1 MTTTGT
7 VPAVAMRGVGKQFP
21 GVKALDDVSLTLQ
34 SGRML
39 ALVGENGAGKST
51 LMSILA
57 GVSRPDCGEIR
68 IEGVPVRFGS
78 TRDARERG
86 VAAIFQELSLA
97 GNLSVA
103 ENIFM
108 GREPCTQWGSI
119 DYPRMNRAA
128 GALLRRMGLDVLPE
142 TPVGSLRVAQQ
153 QVVEIARAISIE
165 ARVLIMDE
173 PTSALGREE
182 TDSLLRLIAEL
193 KGHGVA
199 ILYITHKFEE
209 LADLADDIA
218 IMRDGKL
225 LAQVPFHSI
234 SQQEIVRLMVGRQ
247 AAAFV
252 RRTRDEAAASTVLAI
267 SNLSLRHPDRPA
279 EYLVRQVSLEVARGE
294 IVGLFGLVGAGRTE
308 LLETIFGAHGA
319 PAGGEIRVAGHQVAI
334 RSPAQAIAAGL
345 ALVPEDRKHDGL
357 VLGMSSRENAGL
369 ACMRARSR
377 YGVLSR
383 RSETAHIKPM
393 LERLR
398 LKTHSL
404 EQPVVNL
411 SGGNQQKV
419 VLAKWLSTQPKVLLL
434 DEPTRGIDICAKNE
448 LYGLIQEFAAE
459 GLGVLLASSELPEVL
474 ALCDRIIVM
483 CEGAKTGEF
492 ARGAA
497 TAEMLLQA
505 ALPRHMAG
513 GSQS

>member
-1 MTTTGT
+1 
-7 VPAVAMRGVGKQFP
+7 
-21 GVKALDDVSLTLQ
+21 
-34 SGRML
+34 ML

-51 LMSILA
+51 LMSVLA
-57 GVSRPDCGEIR
+57 GVSRPDHGEIR
-68 IEGVPVRFGS
+68 IEGVPVRFSS

-97 GNLSVA
+97 SNLSVA
-103 ENIFM
+103 ENIFL
-108 GREPCTQWGSI
+108 GREPRTKWGAI
-119 DYPRMNRAA
+119 DFARMNHAA
-128 GALLRRMGLDVLPE
+128 GALVRRMGLDVLPG
-142 TPVGSLRVAQQ
+142 TPVSSLRVAQQ
-153 QVVEIARAISIE
+153 QVVEIARAISTE

-182 TDSLLRLIAEL
+182 THSLLKLIAEL
-193 KGHGVA
+193 KARGVA

-209 LADLADDIA
+209 LADLCDEIA
-218 IMRDGKL
+218 VMRDGKL
-225 LAQVPFHSI
+225 LIQMPFQSI
-234 SQQEIVRLMVGRQ
+234 SQQEIIRLMVGREAATFVRNAREQ
-247 AAAFV
+247 AAAS
-252 RRTRDEAAASTVLAI
+252 RVLAV

-279 EYLVRQVSLEVARGE
+279 EFLVRQVSLEVARGE

-319 PAGGEIRVAGHQVAI
+319 RAHGEIFIEDRQVSI
-334 RSPAQAIAAGL
+334 QSPAHAIASGL

-369 ACMRARSR
+369 ACMAARSR
-377 YGVLSR
+377 FGALSR
-383 RSETAHIKPM
+383 SRETAYIKPL

-404 EQPVVNL
+404 EQPVRNL
-411 SGGNQQKV
+411 SGGNQQKI
-419 VLAKWLSTQPKVLLL
+419 VLAKWLATRPRVLLL
-434 DEPTRGIDICAKNE
+434 DEPTRGIDIHGKNE

-459 GLGVLLASSELPEVL
+459 GLGILLASSELPEVM

-492 ARGAA
+492 ARGEA

-505 ALPRHMAG
+505 ALPRNAPR
-513 GSQS
+513 GSRA